1 MAKVISIIGSTGS
14 IGVQTLDVAR
24 NLGIKVAG
32 LSANSNIDLLE
43 EQVRAFL
50 PSVVSVGTKQLAKTL
65 EERINGLNIEIY
77 YGNEG
82 MNRVVELEQ
91 VDTVVT
97 SVVGIAGLLP
107 TMHAIKHKKNIA
119 LANKETLVTAGS
131 IVMQAAR
138 ENGVVIYPVDSEHS
152 AIYQCL
158 MGNNL
163 KEVEKLIITASGGP
177 FRGKTIEQLKDIK
190 PEQAL
195 KHPNWSM
202 GSKITI
208 DSATLMNKGLE
219 VIEAKWLFDMPLD
232 RIQVLV
238 HPQSII
244 HSMVEY
250 VDGSLMAQLGSPD
263 MRIPIQLA
271 LTYPERYSNKF
282 NKLDLLKCGLLNFE
296 EPDTKTFRCLQYAFD
311 ALKEGGTM
319 PAAMNAANE
328 IAVAS
333 FLEGRLSF
341 LGIAQTIESVMNK
354 HNTNTLPGLDDIIEV
369 DEWARNMAKELIQ
382 YNSR

>member
-50 PSVVSVGTKQLAKTL
+50 PQVVSVGTKQLAKTL
-65 EERINGLNIEIY
+65 EERLKDLNIEIF

-82 MNRVVELEQ
+82 MNRVVELQQ

-138 ENGVVIYPVDSEHS
+138 ENDVVIYPVDSEHS

-158 MGNNL
+158 MGNTL

-177 FRGKTIEQLKDIK
+177 FRGKTLEQLKDIK

-250 VDGSLMAQLGSPD
+250 VDGSVMAQLGSPD

-271 LTYPERYSNKF
+271 LTYPERYSNNF
-282 NKLDLLKCGLLNFE
+282 SKLDLLKCGMLSFE

-311 ALKEGGTM
+311 ALKVGGTM

-328 IAVAS
+328 IAVAA
-333 FLEGRLSF
+333 FLEGKLSF
-341 LGIAQTIESVMNK
+341 LGIAQTIEAVMNK

-369 DEWARNMAKELIQ
+369 DEWARNMANELIQ
-382 YNSR
+382 YKSR

>member
-32 LSANSNIDLLE
+32 LSANSNINLLE

-65 EERINGLNIEIY
+65 EERLKGLNVEIY

-158 MGNNL
+158 MGNKL

-177 FRGKTIEQLKDIK
+177 FRGKTSEQLKDIK

-250 VDGSLMAQLGSPD
+250 IDGSVMAQLGSPD

-271 LTYPERYSNKF
+271 LTYPERHCNDFS
-282 NKLDLLKCGLLNFE
+282 KLDLLKCGMLSFE

-311 ALKEGGTM
+311 ALKAGGTM

-354 HNTNTLPGLDDIIEV
+354 HNTNTLPGLEDIIEV
-369 DEWARNMAKELIQ
+369 DEWARTMAKELIQ

>member
-1 MAKVISIIGSTGS
+1 MSKVISIIGSTGS

-43 EQVRAFL
+43 EQIRAFL

-65 EERINGLNIEIY
+65 EERIKGLNVEIY

-152 AIYQCL
+152 AIYQCM
-158 MGNNL
+158 MGNTL

-177 FRGKTIEQLKDIK
+177 FRGKTLEQLKDIR

-250 VDGSLMAQLGSPD
+250 VDGSVMAQLGSPD

-271 LTYPERYSNKF
+271 LTYPERHSNNF
-282 NKLDLLKCGLLNFE
+282 SKLDLLKCGMLSFE

-311 ALKEGGTM
+311 ALKAGGTM

-369 DEWARNMAKELIQ
+369 DEWARNIAKELIQ